1 MALDALTGHI
11 EDRGLEQEM
20 RSSYLDY
27 AMSVI
32 VGRALPDVRDGLKP
46 VHRRVLYAMHDIG
59 LQPTR
64 PYRKCAFIVGEVMGK
79 YHPHGDSAIYDT
91 LVRMAQDFS
100 LRYLL
105 VDGQGNFGSIDDDPA
120 AAMRYCVTGDTRVA
134 TPRGT
139 VRIDSL
145 APDAGPESDTEIET
159 QVLDRLG
166 RPVSA
171 SRLFHSGDHPT
182 LRLRTAQGHELTGT
196 HNHPVL
202 CLVDMAGVPLLL
214 WKLLEEIE
222 PGDRVLISR
231 TPHEADRAT
240 SEEERRLALLAG
252 ALVSEGW
259 VSPQRVGFNDADADF
274 FNEVVAAYDAIV
286 GGPRYV
292 YSRTIASG
300 SVIHELDVQNLGRF
314 RESPLSELTGL
325 AREKKVPEF
334 VWRGSAGFKRAFLAA
349 LFTGDGPSSPLPQ
362 NTIQV
367 SYSTCSEQLARDVQL
382 LLLESGV
389 VSRIC
394 RYGKGELEV
403 VVSDRRDARLFAE
416 NVGFLGTK
424 QDELLGAL
432 ARIPESSRALS
443 RDHVPF
449 LADYIRSAAGS
460 TGAAG
465 SWLQRHNIDRVE
477 RWEQGGTAILE
488 RIASEE
494 VRSVVSP
501 LTSGD
506 YFYAE
511 VESVVD
517 AGVRAVYSIRVD
529 SDDHSFLTNGFV
541 SHNTEARLG
550 RLATELLR
558 DIDADTVD
566 FGPNYDES
574 TQEPQVLPA
583 RFPNLLVNGTSG
595 IAVGMATN
603 IPPHN
608 LREVA
613 AAVTAYIDDPQI
625 DLAGLMQHVKGPD
638 FPGGGIMSR
647 EGIRDA
653 YASGRGSIRVRAR
666 AHVEPLKGGK
676 EAIIVTELPFMV
688 KKGGEGGLITKIA
701 DLARDKKL
709 EGISDLR
716 DESDE
721 RSGMRLVIE
730 LKRGG
735 PPAKVVL
742 NNLYK
747 KTAMQSTFG
756 ANMVALVDGVPR
768 TLSLL
773 ELIEHYVEHQR
784 EVVTRRTQ
792 YELRRAEARA
802 HILEGLLVALDNL
815 DAVIKLIRGSSDPDT
830 ARDGLIEK
838 FELSR
843 EQAQA
848 ILDMRLQR
856 LTALE
861 ADKVR
866 AEHADLME
874 RIGELRAILG
884 DEAKVMGLVKD
895 ELAEVVESYGDER
908 RTELAHFEG
917 DVGIE
922 DMIADQQMV
931 ISLTASGYV
940 KRLAL
945 ATYRQQHRGGVGV
958 MGMNMKEDDY
968 IAHLHIS
975 STHDYLLFFT
985 NRGKVYRLKVYELPE
1000 GSRTSKGSSLRNL
1013 LPLREGEKVMA
1024 VIPTR
1029 DFKENKYLAF
1039 ATAKG
1044 LIKKTE
1050 FLAYNTPIRAD
1061 GIIAIKIRDDDELV
1075 QVRLTSG
1082 EDDILMVSHS
1092 GHAARFSE
1100 ELVRSMGRDTSG
1112 IKGMNVAGAGNRV
1125 LAMDV
1130 ARNDTELF
1138 VVTENGYGKRTP
1150 VSEYP
1155 VKGRGTKGV
1164 LTAKLTAKKGGLAG
1178 ALIVGEHQELLFISQ
1193 NGMVQRTSVG
1203 GISQMGRSTQG
1214 VKVMNI
1220 KDDDRVSAVA
1230 LVVESEEAPA
1240 VADGPQPEELPG
1252 GDGASADGNSPEG

>member
-1 MALDALTGHI
+1 MALEALTGRI
-11 EDRGLEQEM
+11 EERELEKEM

-64 PYRKCAFIVGEVMGK
+64 AYRKCAFIVGEVMGK

-91 LVRMAQDFS
+91 LVRMAQEFS
-100 LRYLL
+100 LRYTL

-120 AAMRYCVTGDTRVA
+120 AAMRYCVAGDTRIS
-134 TPRGT
+134 TSQGT

-145 APDAGPESDTEIET
+145 VEGAEPETDNDVDIEI
-159 QVLDRLG
+159 LDRLG
-166 RPVSA
+166 RPVHA
-171 SRLFHSGDHPT
+171 SKLFHSGDHPT
-182 LRLRTAQGHELTGT
+182 LRLRTSHGHELTGT

-214 WKLLEEIE
+214 WKLLEEIK
-222 PGDRVLISR
+222 PADRVLISR
-231 TPHEADRAT
+231 TPRRAAESLSVNDRQ
-240 SEEERRLALLAG
+240 LALLAG
-252 ALVSEGW
+252 AFVSEGW
-259 VSPQRVGFNDADADF
+259 ISASRAGFNNVDKDF
-274 FNEVVAAYDAIV
+274 FDQVVGAYDSVV
-286 GGPRYV
+286 GGRRYLT
-292 YSRTIASG
+292 SREIASG
-300 SVIHELDVQNLGRF
+300 SLLHELDVQNLEHLRK
-314 RESPLSELTGL
+314 SPLAELTGK
-325 AREKKVPEF
+325 ARQKRAPEF
-334 VWRGSAGFKRAFLAA
+334 VWRAAGEFKCEFLRA
-349 LFTGDGPSSPLPQ
+349 LFTGDGSSSLLPRSS
-362 NTIQV
+362 IQV
-367 SYSTCSEQLARDVQL
+367 SYSTYSEQLARDVQL
-382 LLLESGV
+382 LLLEAGV

-394 RYGKGELEV
+394 RYEKGEFKV
-403 VVSDRRDARLFAE
+403 AISNRRDARLFMR
-416 NVGFLGTK
+416 NVGFLGAK
-424 QDELLGAL
+424 QAKLEADIGT
-432 ARIPESSRALS
+432 IPEESRALS
-443 RDHVPF
+443 HDHVPYV
-449 LADYIRSAAGS
+449 ADYIRSDCES
-460 TGAAG
+460 RWTERD
-465 SWLQRHNIDRVE
+465 WLRRHNVDRIE
-477 RWEQGGTAILE
+477 RWEQGGTAIME
-488 RIASEE
+488 RIESPE
-494 VRSVVSP
+494 VRDVVEP
-501 LTSGD
+501 LVTGD

-511 VESVVD
+511 VESVEP
-517 AGVRAVYSIRVD
+517 AGTRAVYSLRVD
-529 SDDHSFLTNGFV
+529 SEDHSFLTNGFV

-574 TQEPQVLPA
+574 TQEPLILPA
-583 RFPNLLVNGTSG
+583 RFPNLLVNGAAG

-608 LREVA
+608 LREVS
-613 AAVTAYIDDPQI
+613 AAVEAYIDDPAI
-625 DLAGLMQHVKGPD
+625 DLAGLMEHVKGPD
-638 FPGGGIMSR
+638 FPGGGIMSM

-653 YASGRGSIRVRAR
+653 YASGRGTVKVRAR

-676 EAIIVTELPFMV
+676 DAIVVTELPFMV
-688 KKGGEGGLITKIA
+688 KKGGDNGLITKIA
-701 DLARDKKL
+701 DLVRDKKL

-716 DESDE
+716 DETD

-735 PPAKVVL
+735 QPAKVVL

-747 KTAMQSTFG
+747 KTQMQTSFG
-756 ANMVALVDGVPR
+756 INMVALVDGVPR

-773 ELIEHYVEHQR
+773 ELVHHYVDHQR

-792 YELRRAEARA
+792 YELHRAEARA
-802 HILEGLLVALDNL
+802 HILEGLLIALDNL
-815 DAVIKLIRGSSDPDT
+815 DAVIKLIRASADPDT
-830 ARDGLIEK
+830 AREGLISE

-866 AEHADLME
+866 AEHADLLE

-884 DEAKVMGLVKD
+884 DEARVLGLVKE
-895 ELAEVVESYGDER
+895 ELAEIVESYGDER

-940 KRLAL
+940 KRLPL

-958 MGMNMKEDDY
+958 MGMNLKEDDY
-968 IAHLHIS
+968 IAHLHIC

-1000 GSRTSKGSSLRNL
+1000 GSRTAKGSALVNL
-1013 LPLREGEKVMA
+1013 LPLREGEQVMA

-1029 DFKENKYLAF
+1029 DFKENRYLAF

-1044 LIKKTE
+1044 MIKKTE
-1050 FLAYNTPIRAD
+1050 FLSYNTPIRAD
-1061 GIIAIKIRDDDELV
+1061 GIIAIKVRDGDELV

-1082 EDDILMVSHS
+1082 EDDLLMVSKS
-1092 GHAARFSE
+1092 GHASRFE
-1100 ELVRSMGRDTSG
+1100 EKAVRPMGRDTSG
-1112 IKGMNVAGAGNRV
+1112 VKGMNVSAKVGREANRV

-1130 ARNDTELF
+1130 ARDDTELF
-1138 VVTENGYGKRTP
+1138 VVTENGYGKRT
-1150 VSEYP
+1150 SIAEYP

-1164 LTAKLTAKKGGLAG
+1164 LTAKLTEKKGGLAG
-1178 ALIVGEHQELLFISQ
+1178 ALIVREHQDLLFISQ
-1193 NGMVQRTSVG
+1193 NGMVQRTPAG
-1203 GISQMGRSTQG
+1203 GISLMGRPTQG
-1214 VKVMNI
+1214 VRVMNI

-1230 LVVESEEAPA
+1230 LVVESDEAPPA
-1240 VADGPQPEELPG
+1240 PPQDEL
-1252 GDGASADGNSPEG
+1252 SS

>member
-1 MALDALTGHI
+1 MALEALTGRI
-11 EDRGLEQEM
+11 EERELEKEM

-91 LVRMAQDFS
+91 LVRMAQEFS
-100 LRYLL
+100 LRYPL

-120 AAMRYCVTGDTRVA
+120 AAMRY
-134 TPRGT
+134 
-139 VRIDSL
+139 
-145 APDAGPESDTEIET
+145 
-159 QVLDRLG
+159 
-166 RPVSA
+166 
-171 SRLFHSGDHPT
+171 
-182 LRLRTAQGHELTGT
+182 
-196 HNHPVL
+196 
-202 CLVDMAGVPLLL
+202 
-214 WKLLEEIE
+214 
-222 PGDRVLISR
+222 
-231 TPHEADRAT
+231 
-240 SEEERRLALLAG
+240 
-252 ALVSEGW
+252 
-259 VSPQRVGFNDADADF
+259 
-274 FNEVVAAYDAIV
+274 
-286 GGPRYV
+286 
-292 YSRTIASG
+292 
-300 SVIHELDVQNLGRF
+300 
-314 RESPLSELTGL
+314 
-325 AREKKVPEF
+325 
-334 VWRGSAGFKRAFLAA
+334 
-349 LFTGDGPSSPLPQ
+349 
-362 NTIQV
+362 
-367 SYSTCSEQLARDVQL
+367 
-382 LLLESGV
+382 
-389 VSRIC
+389 
-394 RYGKGELEV
+394 
-403 VVSDRRDARLFAE
+403 
-416 NVGFLGTK
+416 
-424 QDELLGAL
+424 
-432 ARIPESSRALS
+432 
-443 RDHVPF
+443 
-449 LADYIRSAAGS
+449 
-460 TGAAG
+460 
-465 SWLQRHNIDRVE
+465 
-477 RWEQGGTAILE
+477 
-488 RIASEE
+488 
-494 VRSVVSP
+494 
-501 LTSGD
+501 
-506 YFYAE
+506 
-511 VESVVD
+511 
-517 AGVRAVYSIRVD
+517 
-529 SDDHSFLTNGFV
+529 
-541 SHNTEARLG
+541 TEARLG

-574 TQEPQVLPA
+574 TQEPLILPA
-583 RFPNLLVNGTSG
+583 RFPNLLVNGAAG

-613 AAVTAYIDDPQI
+613 AAVSIYIDDPQV
-625 DLAGLMQHVKGPD
+625 DLAGLMEHVKGPD
-638 FPGGGIMSR
+638 FPGGGIMSM

-653 YASGRGSIRVRAR
+653 YASGRGTVKVRAR

-676 EAIIVTELPFMV
+676 DAIVVTELPFMV
-688 KKGGEGGLITKIA
+688 KKGGDNGLITKIA
-701 DLARDKKL
+701 DLVREKKL

-716 DESDE
+716 DESD

-735 PPAKVVL
+735 QPAKVVL

-747 KTAMQSTFG
+747 KTQMQTSFG
-756 ANMVALVDGVPR
+756 INMVALVDGVPR

-773 ELIEHYVEHQR
+773 ELVHHYVQHQR

-792 YELRRAEARA
+792 HELRRAEARA

-815 DAVIKLIRGSSDPDT
+815 DAVIKLIRGSADPDA

-861 ADKVR
+861 GDKVR
-866 AEHADLME
+866 AEHADLIE
-874 RIGELRAILG
+874 RIGELRTILG
-884 DEAKVMGLVKD
+884 DEAKVLALVKE
-895 ELAEVVESYGDER
+895 ELGEIVESYGDER
-908 RTELAHFEG
+908 RTEITHFEG

-931 ISLTASGYV
+931 VSLTASGYV
-940 KRLAL
+940 KRLPL
-945 ATYRQQHRGGVGV
+945 ATYRQQRRGGIGV
-958 MGMNMKEDDY
+958 MGMNLKEDDY
-968 IAHLHIS
+968 IAHLRIC

-1000 GSRTSKGSSLRNL
+1000 GSRTAKGSALVNL
-1013 LPLREGEKVMA
+1013 LPLRDGERVMA

-1029 DFKENKYLAF
+1029 DFKENRYLAF

-1061 GIIAIKIRDDDELV
+1061 GIIAIKVRDGDELV

-1082 EDDILMVSHS
+1082 DEDILMVSHS
-1092 GHAARFSE
+1092 GHASRFSE
-1100 ELVRSMGRDTSG
+1100 KLVRPMGRDTSG
-1112 IKGMNVAGAGNRV
+1112 VKGMNVAGKDNRV

-1130 ARNDTELF
+1130 ARDDTELF

-1150 VSEYP
+1150 VADYP

-1164 LTAKLTAKKGGLAG
+1164 LTAKLTEKKGGLAG
-1178 ALIVGEHQELLFISQ
+1178 ALIVREHQDLLFISQ
-1193 NGMVQRTSVG
+1193 NGMVQRTSVS
-1203 GISQMGRSTQG
+1203 GISLMGRPTQG

-1220 KDDDRVSAVA
+1220 KDDDLVSAVA
-1230 LVVESEEAPA
+1230 LVVESDETPEPA
-1240 VADGPQPEELPG
+1240 QDEL
-1252 GDGASADGNSPEG
+1252 GD

>member
-1 MALDALTGHI
+1 MALDALTGRI
-11 EDRGLEQEM
+11 EERELEKEM

-46 VHRRVLYAMHDIG
+46 VHRRVLYAMHDVG

-64 PYRKCAFIVGEVMGK
+64 AYRKCAFIVGEVMGK

-91 LVRMAQDFS
+91 LVRMAQEFS

-120 AAMRYCVTGDTRVA
+120 AAMRY
-134 TPRGT
+134 
-139 VRIDSL
+139 
-145 APDAGPESDTEIET
+145 
-159 QVLDRLG
+159 
-166 RPVSA
+166 
-171 SRLFHSGDHPT
+171 
-182 LRLRTAQGHELTGT
+182 
-196 HNHPVL
+196 
-202 CLVDMAGVPLLL
+202 
-214 WKLLEEIE
+214 
-222 PGDRVLISR
+222 
-231 TPHEADRAT
+231 
-240 SEEERRLALLAG
+240 
-252 ALVSEGW
+252 
-259 VSPQRVGFNDADADF
+259 
-274 FNEVVAAYDAIV
+274 
-286 GGPRYV
+286 
-292 YSRTIASG
+292 
-300 SVIHELDVQNLGRF
+300 
-314 RESPLSELTGL
+314 
-325 AREKKVPEF
+325 
-334 VWRGSAGFKRAFLAA
+334 
-349 LFTGDGPSSPLPQ
+349 
-362 NTIQV
+362 
-367 SYSTCSEQLARDVQL
+367 
-382 LLLESGV
+382 
-389 VSRIC
+389 
-394 RYGKGELEV
+394 
-403 VVSDRRDARLFAE
+403 
-416 NVGFLGTK
+416 
-424 QDELLGAL
+424 
-432 ARIPESSRALS
+432 
-443 RDHVPF
+443 
-449 LADYIRSAAGS
+449 
-460 TGAAG
+460 
-465 SWLQRHNIDRVE
+465 
-477 RWEQGGTAILE
+477 
-488 RIASEE
+488 
-494 VRSVVSP
+494 
-501 LTSGD
+501 
-506 YFYAE
+506 
-511 VESVVD
+511 
-517 AGVRAVYSIRVD
+517 
-529 SDDHSFLTNGFV
+529 
-541 SHNTEARLG
+541 TEARLT

-574 TQEPQVLPA
+574 TQEPLVLPA

-595 IAVGMATN
+595 IAVGM
-603 IPPHN
+603 
-608 LREVA
+608 
-613 AAVTAYIDDPQI
+613 VT
-625 DLAGLMQHVKGPD
+625 K
-638 FPGGGIMSR
+638 
-647 EGIRDA
+647 
-653 YASGRGSIRVRAR
+653 
-666 AHVEPLKGGK
+666 
-676 EAIIVTELPFMV
+676 T
-688 KKGGEGGLITKIA
+688 A
-701 DLARDKKL
+701 DLVRDKKL

-716 DESDE
+716 DESDG
-721 RSGMRLVIE
+721 SGMRLVIE

-747 KTAMQSTFG
+747 KTAMQTTFG
-756 ANMVALVDGVPR
+756 ANMVALVDGVPK

-773 ELIEHYVEHQR
+773 ELIHHYVVHQR

-815 DAVIKLIRGSSDPDT
+815 DAVIKLIRASNDPDA
-830 ARDGLIEK
+830 ARDGLMSQ
-838 FELSR
+838 FDLSR

-884 DEAKVMGLVKD
+884 DEAKVMAIVKE
-895 ELAEVVESYGDER
+895 ELAEIVESYGDER

-940 KRLAL
+940 KRLPL

-958 MGMNMKEDDY
+958 MGMNLKDNDY

-975 STHDYLLFFT
+975 STHDFLLFFT

-1000 GSRTSKGSSLRNL
+1000 GSRNAKGSSLNNL

-1029 DFKENKYLAF
+1029 DFKENRYLAF

-1061 GIIAIKIRDDDELV
+1061 GIIAIKVRDGDELV

-1092 GHAARFSE
+1092 GHASRFSE

-1112 IKGMNVAGAGNRV
+1112 IKGMNVSGKDNRV
-1125 LAMDV
+1125 LAMDI

-1138 VVTENGYGKRTP
+1138 VVTENGYGKRTL

-1155 VKGRGTKGV
+1155 
-1164 LTAKLTAKKGGLAG
+1164 
-1178 ALIVGEHQELLFISQ
+1178 
-1193 NGMVQRTSVG
+1193 
-1203 GISQMGRSTQG
+1203 
-1214 VKVMNI
+1214 I
-1220 KDDDRVSAVA
+1220 K
-1230 LVVESEEAPA
+1230 
-1240 VADGPQPEELPG
+1240 
-1252 GDGASADGNSPEG
+1252 